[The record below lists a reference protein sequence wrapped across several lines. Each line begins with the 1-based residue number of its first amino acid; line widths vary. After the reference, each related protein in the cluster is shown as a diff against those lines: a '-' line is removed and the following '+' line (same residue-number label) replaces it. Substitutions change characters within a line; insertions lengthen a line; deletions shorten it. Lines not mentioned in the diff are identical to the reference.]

1 MLPTTILVVD
11 DEEIVRKLVRVALN
25 GPGSTNILEAK
36 DSTEALQVSE
46 GHSGRIDLLLTDV
59 TMPGPMNGT
68 EMAVKLSH
76 ERPETKVLL
85 MSGYDVQAVSMEAD
99 WQFIQKPFA
108 ASEIR
113 EAIRNV
119 LVNVPIQGVDRV

>member
-25 GPGSTNILEAK
+25 GPGSTNILEAR

-59 TMPGPMNGT
+59 TMPGAMDGT
-68 EMAVKLSH
+68 ERAVKLSH
-76 ERPETKVLL
+76 ELPETKVLL

-113 EAIRNV
+113 AAIRNV
-119 LVNVPIQGVDRV
+119 LANVPIQSVDRV